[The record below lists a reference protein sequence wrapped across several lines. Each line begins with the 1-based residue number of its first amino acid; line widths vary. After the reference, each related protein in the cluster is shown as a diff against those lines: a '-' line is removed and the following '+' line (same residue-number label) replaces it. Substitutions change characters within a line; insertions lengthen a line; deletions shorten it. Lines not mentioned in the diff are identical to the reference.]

1 MIRGLPTTILS
12 TVLAGAVGIGL
23 FFVKHE
29 VKEQEARLSE
39 LNREIERNQEAIH
52 VLKAEWSY
60 LNDPARLRAL
70 SEKFLSMKVIGP
82 AQVATMDSLPLAA
95 PASGPLY
102 ADADRAQPAKPARQL
117 AAKPGARA
125 AAPPSPALAATP
137 GLPGEPR

>member
-12 TVLAGAVGIGL
+12 AVLAGAVGIGL

-70 SEKFLSMKVIGP
+70 SEKFLSMKVVGP
-82 AQVATMDSLPLAA
+82 AQIATLDNLPMNDPNA
-95 PASGPLY
+95 GPLY
-102 ADADRAQPAKPARQL
+102 AEAERPQAAKSVRQL
-117 AAKPGARA
+117 AARPAR
-125 AAPPSPALAATP
+125 PPASPALAATP
-137 GLPGEPR
+137 GLPGEQR